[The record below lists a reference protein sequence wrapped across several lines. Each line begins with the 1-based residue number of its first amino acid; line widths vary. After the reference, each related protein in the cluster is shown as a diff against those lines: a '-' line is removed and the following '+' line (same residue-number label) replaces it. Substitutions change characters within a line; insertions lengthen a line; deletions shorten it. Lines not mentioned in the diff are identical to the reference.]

1 MTLIEMVAALA
12 IASVVAAASLH
23 VLSRLPRAQ
32 HQGQKEY
39 ALASADAKL
48 GELFRADLSH
58 AVRLRQ
64 HDAELQLQVRLSLDA
79 ETMRFRHVPS
89 EVTYILRDIGGEHW
103 LLRRQL
109 DDRQESVEAVCDG
122 VHGLT
127 VTNNVPDPTSQPADP
142 AGWQDVGSSLAVQ
155 VELDDTTEPL
165 VMTVP
170 VK

>member
-1 MTLIEMVAALA
+1 MSQARAMTLIEMVAALA

-89 EVTYILRDIGGEHW
+89 EVTYILRDIGGERADAWMIGDNHTDIAVAHRAGIHSIFVTYGFGT
-103 LLRRQL
+103 LHA
-109 DDRQESVEAVCDG
+109 EAPERTAAGFDEI
-122 VHGLT
+122 
-127 VTNNVPDPTSQPADP
+127 PDFF
-142 AGWQDVGSSLAVQ
+142 L
-155 VELDDTTEPL
+155 
-165 VMTVP
+165 
-170 VK
+170 KY